1 MNILKKETMY
11 NGFLQLNKL
20 TIKLPNDQIIERE
33 IIEKRNGIAIVPVT
47 SDGKIYLTKQ
57 PRVGVNN
64 LQSIEI
70 PAGIIESNEDPY
82 QAAKRELLEETGCTC
97 EELIPLGYFSAD
109 PGCCTSCTYLFL
121 AKNVVKVQEL
131 QLDDD
136 EYLESFTE
144 EFKTALKMIED
155 QIIVD
160 SHSIIG
166 ISRSQK
172 FINM

>member
-70 PAGIIESNEDPY
+70 PAGIIEANEDPS

-109 PGCCTSCTYLFL
+109 T
-121 AKNVVKVQEL
+121 
-131 QLDDD
+131 
-136 EYLESFTE
+136 
-144 EFKTALKMIED
+144 
-155 QIIVD
+155 
-160 SHSIIG
+160 
-166 ISRSQK
+166 
-172 FINM
+172 